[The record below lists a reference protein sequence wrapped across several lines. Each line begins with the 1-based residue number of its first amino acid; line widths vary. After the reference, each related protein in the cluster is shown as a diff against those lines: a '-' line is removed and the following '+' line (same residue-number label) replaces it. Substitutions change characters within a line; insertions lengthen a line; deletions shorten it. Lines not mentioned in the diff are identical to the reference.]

1 MRMMRDVDTTFC
13 HPLSE
18 EACDHV
24 KWSGF
29 CGQHMWGCATYE
41 GCGLDCDC
49 QENWGPD
56 FDE

>member
-1 MRMMRDVDTTFC
+1 MMRDVDTTFC